1 VYRGVIG
8 ETWSDSTPINRRRG
22 DAGPSGL
29 ASRGVGKDHGNPSS
43 VQGDM
48 MDESGDVTDQGTGR
62 VAQSMEEARSEAGQ
76 LVTETRAEASTVA
89 DEARYQAGEVAHEA
103 REQAG
108 ELVATARHRLHD
120 QADAQAARLADS
132 MRGVGSEL
140 ASMADSSEH
149 PDSGVADVAR
159 ELAGGVGRFAGRLE
173 DRGIDGALDDVRRYA
188 RRYPGRFLLGAAAA
202 GFVIGRFLRNVD
214 TEVLTGASGD
224 NGAGE
229 GYESLG
235 IADTRSGS
243 GVGTTGHAGATG
255 SAVPSASAV
264 GGGVATSPLTSSDP
278 LTEGGTTR

>member
-149 PDSGVADVAR
+149 PDSGVADV
-159 ELAGGVGRFAGRLE
+159 
-173 DRGIDGALDDVRRYA
+173 RRYA